1 MSIPL
6 SRQVRLAGAL
16 LLLSLP
22 LAVGVWMAGSDAAE
36 RDRKSSDQRLG
47 AGLDTAAV
55 AYQARFADA
64 RYALGSLLVAEVCR
78 GRSSVTIAPS

>member
-22 LAVGVWMAGSDAAE
+22 LAVGVWMAGSYAAE
-36 RDRKSSDQRLG
+36 RDREKL
-47 AGLDTAAV
+47 
-55 AYQARFADA
+55 
-64 RYALGSLLVAEVCR
+64 
-78 GRSSVTIAPS
+78 